1 MKLKTAL
8 KNNDFF
14 KMYMR
19 TIKDNKKFN
28 NSYISEERFK
38 ECQIEKAHNHSENT
52 INDNSISFNLS
63 IPNML
68 IPYSTDVEE
77 YHKITIKYLKYIN
90 KSIIKHIVNATALYC
105 EKNKN
110 IKTTYYKKQKHIEHI
125 TEKYKEYLNKCEQE
139 NNFAETINKIYNL
152 IKPFYSIKKTEF
164 VKLCK
169 TKVVTKS

>member
-1 MKLKTAL
+1 MMKLKTAL

-19 TIKDNKKFN
+19 TIKDNKKYN
-28 NSYISEERFK
+28 KSYISIERFK
-38 ECQIEKAHNHSENT
+38 ECQTEKENKTIHDHSIT
-52 INDNSISFNLS
+52 FNLS

-125 TEKYKEYLNKCEQE
+125 TNKYKEYLNKCEQE

>member
-8 KNNDFF
+8 KNNEFF

-28 NSYISEERFK
+28 KSYISEERFK
-38 ECQIEKAHNHSENT
+38 ECQTEKENKTIHDHSIT
-52 INDNSISFNLS
+52 FNLS

-77 YHKITIKYLKYIN
+77 YHKITIKYLKYIH

-105 EKNKN
+105 EKSKN

>member
-8 KNNDFF
+8 KNNEFF

-28 NSYISEERFK
+28 KSYISEERFK
-38 ECQIEKAHNHSENT
+38 ECQTEKENKTIHDHSIT
-52 INDNSISFNLS
+52 FNLS

-105 EKNKN
+105 EKSKN
-110 IKTTYYKKQKHIEHI
+110 IKTTYYKKQKHIEYI

-152 IKPFYSIKKTEF
+152 IKPFYSIKKNEF
-164 VKLCK
+164 VQLCK

>member
-1 MKLKTAL
+1 MMELKTAL

-28 NSYISEERFK
+28 NSYISAERFK
-38 ECQIEKAHNHSENT
+38 ECQTEKEHNPTHNHSIT
-52 INDNSISFNLS
+52 FNLS

-77 YHKITIKYLKYIN
+77 YHKITIKYLKYIH

-105 EKNKN
+105 EKSKN
-110 IKTTYYKKQKHIEHI
+110 AKTTYYKKQKHIEFI

-152 IKPFYSIKKTEF
+152 IKPFYSIKKSEF
-164 VKLCK
+164 IQLCK

>member
-28 NSYISEERFK
+28 NSYISTERFK
-38 ECQIEKAHNHSENT
+38 ECQIEKEHNHSDKT
-52 INDNSISFNLS
+52 IHDHSIAFNLS

-77 YHKITIKYLKYIN
+77 YHKITIKYLKYIH
-90 KSIIKHIVNATALYC
+90 KSIIRHIVNATALYC
-105 EKNKN
+105 EKSKN
-110 IKTTYYKKQKHIEHI
+110 TKTTYYKKQKHIEYI
-125 TEKYKEYLNKCEQE
+125 TEKYIEYLNKCEQE
-139 NNFAETINKIYNL
+139 NNFAETINKLYNL

-164 VKLCK
+164 VQLCK

>member
-28 NSYISEERFK
+28 NSYISIERFK
-38 ECQIEKAHNHSENT
+38 ECQTEKENRT
-52 INDNSISFNLS
+52 INDNSIAFNLS

-77 YHKITIKYLKYIN
+77 YHKITIKYLKYIH

-110 IKTTYYKKQKHIEHI
+110 AKTTYYKKQKHIEHI
-125 TEKYKEYLNKCEQE
+125 TNKYKEYLNKCEQE
-139 NNFAETINKIYNL
+139 NNFAETINKLYNL

-164 VKLCK
+164 VQLCK